1 MCTLDCAPQ
10 ASMVN
15 LTPELAAVLGTQWTG
30 SILNGQVMKERLRL
44 EAKDL
49 VYIIGGFHILCCK
62 KELLDIS

>member
-1 MCTLDCAPQ
+1 MCTLDCALK

-15 LTPELAAVLGTQWTG
+15 FISELAAVLGTQWTG

-49 VYIIGGFHILCCK
+49 VYIIGGFQILFRK
-62 KELLDIS
+62 EELLDIS